1 MKNKTFLLY
10 RKNILSSKLKKLI
23 KSFQKFSKAKEDLLQ
38 FVPYFFCST
47 FMKVHY
53 LLKKKNSDLKLYYSI
68 IDDLDYELKQI
79 LKASKNFGF
88 KKKSSNY
95 IKNLK
100 TEDYY
105 GLLFKNFSNYSYYKE
120 PQQLLTT
127 RLKKNN
133 FNLKFFRNKSIID
146 YGCGNGRY
154 TQVLAKLSKT
164 KRSTGY
170 PQIIGYDKSKQNIKI
185 AKKKNKY
192 KNVLYKCGDVN
203 KNSLKNNSF
212 DIVFCNGVL
221 HHTGNILSGLNSIHR
236 ILKRNGI
243 CIIYLSSTDGIKWYF
258 IETFREILKKYDRIS
273 FFNDLKNLKLNYNK
287 IFYLMDHVFV
297 KYNQLT
303 TRKEVEKLFKL
314 SKFKI
319 EQRFNRGN
327 SLDDTERLYQLK
339 RKFDAKLAF
348 DIYGFGEH
356 RYVLS
361 KL

>member
-1 MKNKTFLLY
+1 MKNKTFLAY

-23 KSFQKFSKAKEDLLQ
+23 KSFKEFNKEKKDLSS
-38 FVPYFFCST
+38 FIPYLFCRT

-53 LLKKKNSDLKLYYSI
+53 LLKKRNSDLKLYYSI
-68 IDDLDYELKQI
+68 VDELDYELKNL
-79 LKASKNFGF
+79 LKISKNFGF
-88 KKKSSNY
+88 REKSSNY

-105 GLLFKNFSNYSYYKE
+105 GLLFKNFSDDSYYNEPKE
-120 PQQLLTT
+120 LLTT
-127 RLKKNN
+127 RLKINN
-133 FNLKFFRNKSIID
+133 FNLKFFRNKNIID

-154 TQVLAKLSKT
+154 TQVLAKFATVKKS
-164 KRSTGY
+164 SGY
-170 PQIIGYDKSKQNIKI
+170 PKIIGFDKSKLNIET

-192 KNVLYKCGDVN
+192 KNVIYKCGDVN
-203 KNSLKNNSF
+203 KNNLKNNSF

-221 HHTGNILSGLNSIHR
+221 HHTGNILTGLKSIHR
-236 ILKRNGI
+236 ILKRKGI

-258 IETFREILKKYDRIS
+258 IEAFREILKKYDRNS
-273 FFNDLKNLKLNYNK
+273 FFKDLKNLKLIYSK

-303 TRKEVEKLFKL
+303 TLKEVEKLFKL
-314 SKFKI
+314 SKFRV
-319 EQRFNRGN
+319 EQRFNRGHPV
-327 SLDDTERLYQLK
+327 DDTERLYQLK
-339 RKFDAKLAF
+339 KKIGAKLAF
-348 DIYGFGEH
+348 DIYGYGEH